1 MAKFGA
7 ENMDAQASSDHPQM
21 KSAVVLRGTAKDGK
35 PGPPIGVVDI
45 GVAEKAYLFR
55 VAVPGVDKESG
66 KLKCSIGVNG
76 RVEIQ
81 GEITDRGVL
90 SSSSNVYRM
99 ITQQL
104 SPTGPF
110 SVHFNLPGP
119 VDTRFTLAN
128 FRQDG
133 ILEVMAFK
141 K

>member
-1 MAKFGA
+1 
-7 ENMDAQASSDHPQM
+7 MDAQASSENPQM
-21 KSAVVLRGTAKDGK
+21 KSAIVLRGTAKDGK
-35 PGPPIGVVDI
+35 PGPPVGVVDI
-45 GVAEKAYLFR
+45 GVAEKAFLFR
-55 VAVPGVDKESG
+55 VAVPGVDKEPG
-66 KLKCSIGVNG
+66 KLKCSVGANG
-76 RVEIQ
+76 RVEIK

-90 SSSSNVYRM
+90 SSSSDVYRM

-110 SVHFNLPGP
+110 SVYFNLPGP

-133 ILEVMAFK
+133 ILEVIAFK